1 MNISKRL
8 IILRERCGFTQN
20 GLAERSGVSQSH
32 LRRVELGQ
40 ADITVG
46 HLQLL
51 CDAMSI
57 SIQEF
62 FEEESEADEI
72 AAAFSKLSPKQKT
85 LLLTFLKSTTKP
97 IPAFAQSPA
106 TQEPNAI
113 PPLKNASVKTT
124 LDAQLGI
131 SPIAQ
136 VIRGCKNLLLFINS
150 TNAASPTE

>member
-1 MNISKRL
+1 MDIAKRL

-20 GLAERSGVSQSH
+20 GLAERAGVSQSH

-62 FEEESEADEI
+62 FQESSTSDALSVAI
-72 AAAFSKLSPKQKT
+72 SKLSPKQKT
-85 LLLTFLKSTTKP
+85 LLITFLES
-97 IPAFAQSPA
+97 
-106 TQEPNAI
+106 
-113 PPLKNASVKTT
+113 L
-124 LDAQLGI
+124 
-131 SPIAQ
+131 
-136 VIRGCKNLLLFINS
+136 
-150 TNAASPTE
+150 